1 MQETGIIALMLQA
14 KYICLEI
21 TKKNWFYQAGM
32 EEIAKLVTEMEYHRV
47 GNQLKDNLIA

>member
-21 TKKNWFYQAGM
+21 TKKTDFTGQ
-32 EEIAKLVTEMEYHRV
+32 V
-47 GNQLKDNLIA
+47 